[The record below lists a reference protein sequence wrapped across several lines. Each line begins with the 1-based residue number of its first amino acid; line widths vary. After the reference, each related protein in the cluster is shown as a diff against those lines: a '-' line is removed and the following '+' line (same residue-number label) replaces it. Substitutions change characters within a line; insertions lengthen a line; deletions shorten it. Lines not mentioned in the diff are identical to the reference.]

1 MLFVRTLP
9 AQPESMGA
17 GMTGPLTLGPMGEER
32 EGCAFWLIISFIL
45 DLAAHSK
52 QLSFTS

>member
-1 MLFVRTLP
+1 MFFVRTLP
-9 AQPESMGA
+9 AQPASMGA

-32 EGCAFWLIISFIL
+32 EGCAFWLIISLIL

-52 QLSFTS
+52 QLGFTS